1 MSNIWDNIDKIPL
14 TGDRNGFE
22 PGTHLCEVKSLRV
35 EPSQNPSTP
44 NKVYAKVDFV
54 QVESGMEV
62 GTVFEVAPDP
72 YKYGRGDFKKLI
84 ATLTGLEPEQIDKKV
99 MDNATGPA
107 QSLRGKRVVV
117 NAQQVSRTNKQGVL
131 KTFIQLSYA
140 PAEGSAPS
148 APSAPPPAPE
158 EPKTFPPEG
167 WKAHPKAAG
176 WFYRTVNGQVEQLSE
191 AALRAL

>member
-1 MSNIWDNIDKIPL
+1 MSNVWDNIDKIPI

-35 EPSQNPSTP
+35 EPSQNPETP

-72 YKYGRGDFKKLI
+72 YKYGRGDFKRLI
-84 ATLTGLEPEQIDKKV
+84 AALTGLEPDQIDKTV
-99 MDNATGPA
+99 MDNATGPT
-107 QSLRGKRVVV
+107 QSLRGRRVMVH
-117 NAQQVSRTNKQGVL
+117 AQQTTRKNKQQVL
-131 KTFIQLSYA
+131 KTFIQLSYT
-140 PAEGSAPS
+140 PVEGAAVMSAPVPPLPE
-148 APSAPPPAPE
+148 APKA
-158 EPKTFPPEG
+158 FPPEG

-176 WFYRTVNGQVEQLSE
+176 WYYRIGADGKPEQLTE
-191 AALRAL
+191 AQLRAL